1 MFKNFLMDE
10 TGAELAEYAVAVALL
25 VAVALV
31 VYKVLGQGI
40 SDANST
46 SWATSST
53 VAQSATKNVPCRTRR
68 YGFGGRDSDRCT
80 TTCSTRCPS
89 GETIASAARS

>member
-40 SDANST
+40 SDANSQT
-46 SWATSST
+46 SEDI
-53 VAQSATKNVPCRTRR
+53 KNP
-68 YGFGGRDSDRCT
+68 
-80 TTCSTRCPS
+80 
-89 GETIASAARS
+89 TITINP